1 MNNTKL
7 FIILGNQLF
16 NPNLY
21 FEDIR
26 TYDFYMSEDYGL
38 CSYVKHHKLKILH
51 TLSSMRSYKDELTD
65 MGVHVHYLGIE
76 DNSFYEDY
84 FTKLGKFLK
93 KKKYDVIQFFEI
105 EDKFFEKKMMMF
117 LNNINVKV
125 KIIKSP
131 MFLFDRDDFINFFKN
146 KKKPLMASFYK
157 HSRKKYNI
165 LIKDDN
171 PVGGKWSFDDENRKK
186 LPKGLVVPKVGNSKK
201 SKHTIKLTLIINSIF
216 KKNVGS
222 LDNFWI
228 PTDRKESHKFMQ
240 DFITNRFNL
249 FGDYEDAISKNNDF
263 LFHSALSPLLNVGL
277 ITPKE
282 LLSKIKNYE
291 SKIKINSYE
300 GFIRQIIGWREFIRG
315 VYQKYDDKFINGNYF
330 QNKRKMNSSWYKGET
345 GIDPL
350 DEAILKAYRLGW
362 NNHIERLMVIS
373 NIMNLSQINPRE
385 VYNWFMEFYVDASDW
400 VMVPNV
406 YGMGMFSDGGI
417 FATKPYVCAS
427 SYILKMSNHTKGPWT
442 DILDGLYWKFIDTN
456 RDKLKLNPR
465 IAIMTKMID
474 NMDIKRKS
482 KIYSAAEEFLDN
494 HTTK

>member
-1 MNNTKL
+1 
-7 FIILGNQLF
+7 
-16 NPNLY
+16 
-21 FEDIR
+21 
-26 TYDFYMSEDYGL
+26 
-38 CSYVKHHKLKILH
+38 
-51 TLSSMRSYKDELTD
+51 
-65 MGVHVHYLGIE
+65 
-76 DNSFYEDY
+76 
-84 FTKLGKFLK
+84 
-93 KKKYDVIQFFEI
+93 
-105 EDKFFEKKMMMF
+105 
-117 LNNINVKV
+117 
-125 KIIKSP
+125 
-131 MFLFDRDDFINFFKN
+131 
-146 KKKPLMASFYK
+146 
-157 HSRKKYNI
+157 
-165 LIKDDN
+165 
-171 PVGGKWSFDDENRKK
+171 
-186 LPKGLVVPKVGNSKK
+186 
-201 SKHTIKLTLIINSIF
+201 
-216 KKNVGS
+216 
-222 LDNFWI
+222 
-228 PTDRKESHKFMQ
+228 MQ
-240 DFITNRFNL
+240 DFIANRFIL

-350 DEAILKAYRLGW
+350 DEAILKADRLGW

-442 DILDGLYWKFIDTN
+442 DILDGLYWKFIDNN

-482 KIYSAAEEFLDN
+482 KIYLAAEKFLDN